1 MIPFDKT
8 TSAATYAGSGI
19 AIFGGIN
26 ANELAAVVGIL
37 IGLIGLIINIYFKW
51 RHLRIAERN
60 NRADPDE

>member
-26 ANELAAVVGIL
+26 AATGQPGVIVIDEYVLTAV
-37 IGLIGLIINIYFKW
+37 
-51 RHLRIAERN
+51 
-60 NRADPDE
+60 